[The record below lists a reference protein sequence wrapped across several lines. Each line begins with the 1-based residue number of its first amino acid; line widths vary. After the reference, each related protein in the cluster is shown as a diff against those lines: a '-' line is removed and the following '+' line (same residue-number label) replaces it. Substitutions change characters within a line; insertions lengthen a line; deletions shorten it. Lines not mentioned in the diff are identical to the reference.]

1 MTVDEKGI
9 IIRFP
14 IRLVTLIKVVV
25 QRIVA
30 VQRISTS
37 SSRKS

>member
-14 IRLVTLIKVVV
+14 IRLDKKYGKDYVGLYRDDGLILLKG
-25 QRIVA
+25 
-30 VQRISTS
+30 TS
-37 SSRKS
+37 